1 MTDREKWVWLSEALY
16 KGSRKASLL
25 LSRAGSAE
33 RIYSADKSALLS
45 LGVSLT
51 EKELSRLLLKDLAGA
66 KKIIADCEKLGIRII
81 TRIDPEYPARLLEIP
96 DAPVLLYA
104 KGLPLSVDSEAAI
117 AIIGTRRA
125 SSHGKRAAEKIS
137 REIAGGGG
145 VVVSGMARG
154 IDSIAMDCALGAH
167 GYVIGVLG
175 SGLDICYPPENRSL
189 MKRMERE
196 GTLVSEYPPKTKPD
210 KAHFPVRN
218 RIVSALSLGAL
229 VIEAPQKSGALIT
242 ARAALEQNRDV
253 FAVPSGIFESSAE
266 GSNELIRDG
275 ATPVMSGWD
284 VLSEYVRRFPK
295 KIKLNAQENK
305 PAVDSKLTAPAAY
318 TLSTEF
324 LSSHSPDEQSILQV
338 VAKGAARADEIAAS
352 CNMPMA
358 KTLSLLTL
366 LEIRGSIKQ
375 LPGSRFEIKTK

>member
-1 MTDREKWVWLSEALY
+1 MIDREKWVWLSEALY

-33 RIYSADKSALLS
+33 KIYSADRAALLS
-45 LGVSLT
+45 FGVSLT
-51 EKELSRLLLKDLAGA
+51 EKELSRLLSKDLADV
-66 KKIIADCEKLGIRII
+66 KKILSDCEKLGIRIV
-81 TRIDPEYPARLLEIP
+81 TRLDPEYPARLLEIA
-96 DAPVLLYA
+96 DAPVLLYV
-104 KGLPLSVDSEAAI
+104 KGRPLSVDDEAAI

-137 REIAGGGG
+137 REIAEGGG

-154 IDSIAMDCALGAH
+154 IDSIAMSCALDAH

-175 SGLDICYPPENRSL
+175 SGIDICYPPENRSL

-210 KAHFPVRN
+210 KTHFPVRN
-218 RIVSALSLGAL
+218 RIVSALSLASL

-253 FAVPSGIFESSAE
+253 YAVPSGIFESSAE
-266 GSNELIRDG
+266 GSNELIRNG
-275 ATPVMSGWD
+275 ATPVMSGFD
-284 VLSEYVRRFPK
+284 VLSEYARRFPK
-295 KIKLNAQENK
+295 KIKLEAQKAPLSAENK
-305 PAVDSKLTAPAAY
+305 TAASAGIS
-318 TLSTEF
+318 LSPEF
-324 LSSHSPDEQSILQV
+324 LASHSPDEQNILQV
-338 VAKGAARADEIAAS
+338 VSKGAARSDEIASA

-366 LEIRGSIKQ
+366 LEIRGSIQQ